1 MKDKTTRFDTAPPRP
16 ENVPM
21 SIARAACHVAV
32 LGCAALLWGCGQA
45 GVSGAGPTVVLTAA
59 PAITIVAGSPV
70 PAATVTPAGSAAPA
84 TSAAPA
90 ASASPGAAAPG
101 YLEGRAA
108 IGPLQPVERVGV
120 PTPTPPPAV
129 CTARSLAIDAAD
141 GRTPVTTVQLQP
153 DCTYQVALP
162 PGTYVVRLAQRPGI
176 GGSKDLPK
184 TVTIASGQTTRLD
197 ISIDTGIR

>member
-1 MKDKTTRFDTAPPRP
+1 
-16 ENVPM
+16 M

-32 LGCAALLWGCGQA
+32 LGCAALLWGCGQPGVAGA
-45 GVSGAGPTVVLTAA
+45 GVTAA
-59 PAITIVAGSPV
+59 PAATVAPVGSPV
-70 PAATVTPAGSAAPA
+70 PVATATRAGSPAPAASAAPV
-84 TSAAPA
+84 
-90 ASASPGAAAPG
+90 ASASPGAVAPG

-141 GRTPVTTVQLQP
+141 GRTPVTTVRLQP
-153 DCTYQVALP
+153 DCTYRVALP
-162 PGTYVVRLAQRPGI
+162 PGTYVVRLAQQPGI

-197 ISIDTGIR
+197 IAIDTGIR

>member
-1 MKDKTTRFDTAPPRP
+1 MP
-16 ENVPM
+16 
-21 SIARAACHVAV
+21 IARVACHVAV
-32 LGCAALLWGCGQA
+32 LGCAALLWACGQA
-45 GVSGAGPTVVLTAA
+45 GVPGAGPTAVTTTA
-59 PAITIVAGSPV
+59 PAATVALTGSPV
-70 PAATVTPAGSAAPA
+70 PAATGTRAGSP
-84 TSAAPA
+84 SPA

-129 CTARSLAIDAAD
+129 CTARALAIDAAD
-141 GRTPVTTVQLQP
+141 GRTPVATVQLQP
-153 DCTYQVALP
+153 DCTYRVALP
-162 PGTYVVRLAQRPGI
+162 PGIYVVRLAQRPGI